1 MDVSQSSEDLD
12 TLYEVDVYF
21 NKSSGFFL
29 RLRFTRCLSVVA
41 FFVFLPSQL
50 WQMSL
55 EHSGLLC
62 SLACPEP
69 DCPGPHP
76 STVSAGAVESGVVP
90 SSPEQEPS
98 SRPERGPA
106 AGGCVQMAPTPICL
120 SVPITFPPFIIII
133 LWCMVHWGWKYAS
146 DDFNQFNLTLII

>member
-1 MDVSQSSEDLD
+1 MDISQSSEDLD

-29 RLRFTRCLSVVA
+29 RLRFTRCPSVVA
-41 FFVFLPSQL
+41 FCFSFQL

-62 SLACPEP
+62 SLASPEP

-76 STVSAGAVESGVVP
+76 STVSAGAVESGAVL

-106 AGGCVQMAPTPICL
+106 AGGCVQMAQAPICL
-120 SVPITFPPFIIII
+120 SVPIISPPVIITISLCI
-133 LWCMVHWGWKYAS
+133 VHWGWKCAS